1 MNRKVQ
7 ISVWGLAGILLTGA
21 LTGAAVAVA
30 GNGIATPVRPF
41 SLTSN
46 RVEQPVQQAS
56 EPHEGPS
63 QGQGKGGSGPTG
75 ESSGSNGGDSTPGS
89 SSGPGSESSGPG
101 SGDSGDSGDSGG
113 SDGSSG
119 DSGGDHDGDDD

>member
-7 ISVWGLAGILLTGA
+7 ILAWGLAGALLTGA

-46 RVEQPVQQAS
+46 RVEQPVQKAS
-56 EPHEGPS
+56 EPHMGPS
-63 QGQGKGGSGPTG
+63 QDQSKGGSSPAG
-75 ESSGSNGGDSTPGS
+75 ESSGGHGGDSTS
-89 SSGPGSESSGPG
+89 SSNSGPGSESSGPG
-101 SGDSGDSGDSGG
+101 SGDSGGSDEGSGDSGG
-113 SDGSSG
+113 NQDGG
-119 DSGGDHDGDDD
+119 DGDDDD

>member
-1 MNRKVQ
+1 MNQTVQ
-7 ISVWGLAGILLTGA
+7 ILAWGLVGALLTGA

-46 RVEQPVQQAS
+46 RVEQPVQEAT

-63 QGQGKGGSGPTG
+63 QDQGKGGSGPTG
-75 ESSGSNGGDSTPGS
+75 ESSGSNGGDSTSGS
-89 SSGPGSESSGPG
+89 NSGPGSESSGPG
-101 SGDSGDSGDSGG
+101 SGDSGESGG